1 MYEKIQ
7 FTKHTYTYIFT
18 WMMSPVIISFP
29 PTSCMPLKNIFHS
42 ILLSLSTKPS
52 FMLNN
57 IDQICLS
64 FNIIVN
70 IKEPMI
76 ANTSYYALYVCKNQ
90 IKDLKLTVI
99 TMFLYVCEIQI
110 RPENPTYLFTCMMI

>member
-1 MYEKIQ
+1 
-7 FTKHTYTYIFT
+7 
-18 WMMSPVIISFP
+18 
-29 PTSCMPLKNIFHS
+29 
-42 ILLSLSTKPS
+42 
-52 FMLNN
+52 MLNN

-76 ANTSYYALYVCKNQ
+76 ANTSYYVLYVCKNQ
-90 IKDLKLTVI
+90 IKDLKLTII
-99 TMFLYVCEIQI
+99 TMFLYVCENQI